1 MSLKGG
7 VKMIG
12 FETAFIIF
20 LIYYIVFTPILVL
33 LIESRI
39 KQLENQNE
47 TLLVEFL
54 KLKQKINNSEQK

>member
-1 MSLKGG
+1 
-7 VKMIG
+7 MIG